1 MKKTFIYF
9 AGRMI
14 NAEHIISIAHSNGYE
29 DIYVRTTDNNVN
41 VFTETFDLK
50 DNLSKEGLDRWT
62 YLKDNLLAF

>member
-14 NAEHIISIAHSNGYE
+14 NAEHIIHIAHSKDFE
-29 DIYVRTTDNNVN
+29 DIYVRTTDNNLN

-50 DNLSKEGLDRWT
+50 GNVSKEGLHRWT
-62 YLKDNLLAF
+62 YLKDNLLAL